1 MLIVVPMN
9 FIHLKAFYN
18 VAKYKSFTLAA
29 CKLNVSQST
38 LSLQVQDLERQYD
51 IPLLKRTKKTVELT
65 DEGKIVFSYAKR
77 IFSLAHEM
85 EETIEDLDRTQS
97 GKLKIG
103 STPLLARYMLP
114 NIILALKKSN
124 PELRIQLD
132 TGLSGEILNKVIDF
146 EYHVGLIG
154 RVSYPGN
161 VIYRQISKQKLHLIT
176 VDSIDDQLCLK
187 DLSNYPLILREEG
200 SATREYII
208 NEFAKRNIP
217 LNNYIES
224 QNPDA
229 IKRMVHFGMGG
240 AFFPSYS
247 IEEDVQEGRFRK
259 IEIVDDIYL
268 YVDVIYLLERKKL
281 KNVRSFVSVVSEYS
295 F

>member
-1 MLIVVPMN
+1 MN
-9 FIHLKAFYN
+9 FTHLKAFYN
-18 VAKYKSFTLAA
+18 VAKYRSFTVAA
-29 CKLNVSQST
+29 RELNVSQST
-38 LSLQVQDLERQYD
+38 LSLQVQNLERQYD
-51 IPLLKRTKKTVELT
+51 IPLIKRTKKAIELT

-85 EETIEDLDRTQS
+85 ERTIEDLNATQS

-103 STPLLARYMLP
+103 CTQLLARYMLP
-114 NIILALKKSN
+114 NIFLALKESN
-124 PELRIQLD
+124 PELRIQLY
-132 TGLSGEILNKVIDF
+132 TGLSREILSKVIDF

-161 VIYRQISKQKLHLIT
+161 IICKQISKQKLHLIT
-176 VDSIDDQLCLK
+176 TDRINDQIRLK

-229 IKRMVHFGMGG
+229 IKRMVHLGMGG

-259 IEIVDDIYL
+259 IEIVDHLYLCIDRIYL
-268 YVDVIYLLERKKL
+268 MERRKSKTL
-281 KNVRSFVSVVSEYS
+281 RSFISVVSEYS

>member
-1 MLIVVPMN
+1 MN
-9 FIHLKAFYN
+9 FTHLKAFYN
-18 VAKYKSFTLAA
+18 VAKYRSFTVAA
-29 CKLNVSQST
+29 RELNVSQST
-38 LSLQVQDLERQYD
+38 LSLQVQNLERQYD
-51 IPLLKRTKKTVELT
+51 IPLIKRAKKAIELT

-85 EETIEDLDRTQS
+85 ERTIEDLNATQS

-103 STPLLARYMLP
+103 CTQLLARYMLP
-114 NIILALKKSN
+114 NIFLALKESN
-124 PELRIQLD
+124 PELRIQLY
-132 TGLSGEILNKVIDF
+132 TGLSREILSKVIDF

-161 VIYRQISKQKLHLIT
+161 IICKQISKQKLHLIT
-176 VDSIDDQLCLK
+176 TDRINDQIRLK

-229 IKRMVHFGMGG
+229 IKRMVHLGMGG

-259 IEIVDDIYL
+259 IEIVDHLYLCIDRIYL
-268 YVDVIYLLERKKL
+268 MERRKSKTL
-281 KNVRSFVSVVSEYS
+281 RSFISVVSEYS

>member
-1 MLIVVPMN
+1 MN
-9 FIHLKAFYN
+9 FTHLKAFYN
-18 VAKYKSFTLAA
+18 VAKYRSFTLAA
-29 CKLNVSQST
+29 RELNVSQST
-38 LSLQVQDLERQYD
+38 LSLQVQNLERQYD
-51 IPLLKRTKKTVELT
+51 IPLIKRTKKAIELT

-85 EETIEDLDRTQS
+85 ERTIEDLNATQS

-103 STPLLARYMLP
+103 STQLLARYMLP
-114 NIILALKKSN
+114 NIFLALKESN
-124 PELRIQLD
+124 PELRIQLY
-132 TGLSGEILNKVIDF
+132 TGLSREILSKVIDF

-161 VIYRQISKQKLHLIT
+161 IICKQISKQKLHLIT
-176 VDSIDDQLCLK
+176 TDRINDQIRLK

-229 IKRMVHFGMGG
+229 IKRMVHLGMGG

-259 IEIVDDIYL
+259 IEIVDHLYLCIDLIYL
-268 YVDVIYLLERKKL
+268 MERRKSKTL
-281 KNVRSFVSVVSEYS
+281 RSFISVVSEYS